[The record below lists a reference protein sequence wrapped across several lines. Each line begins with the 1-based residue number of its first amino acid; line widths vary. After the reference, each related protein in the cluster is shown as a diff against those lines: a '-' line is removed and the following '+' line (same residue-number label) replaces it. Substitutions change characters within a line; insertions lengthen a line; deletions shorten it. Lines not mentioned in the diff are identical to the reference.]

1 VAEPHSWTVE
11 RLAKRHNRA
20 DFSCG
25 DESLDSYHKKYASQN
40 ERLNVSRHYVA
51 VDAESAVVRGYY
63 TLSAGSVGWDTLPD
77 DARKKLPKYPVPV
90 AHLGRLAVDRSMQ
103 GRGLGEFL
111 LLDALA
117 RVLRV
122 TNELAIQAVE
132 LVAATETAI
141 RFYERYGFLSL
152 VDDERHL
159 YVSVTT
165 LRKLGI
171 A

>member
-1 VAEPHSWTVE
+1 
-11 RLAKRHNRA
+11 
-20 DFSCG
+20 
-25 DESLDSYHKKYASQN
+25 
-40 ERLNVSRHYVA
+40 
-51 VDAESAVVRGYY
+51 
-63 TLSAGSVGWDTLPD
+63 
-77 DARKKLPKYPVPV
+77 
-90 AHLGRLAVDRSMQ
+90 MQ

-132 LVAATETAI
+132 LVAATETAK

-159 YVSVTT
+159 YVSVAT